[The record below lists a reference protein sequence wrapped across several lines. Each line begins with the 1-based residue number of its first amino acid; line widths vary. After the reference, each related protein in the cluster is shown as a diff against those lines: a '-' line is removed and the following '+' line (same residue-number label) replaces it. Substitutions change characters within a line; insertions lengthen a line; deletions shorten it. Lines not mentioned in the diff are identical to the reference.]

1 LAVIPYIVYGE
12 LLPENIIFFPML
24 NMITGVILAG
34 GRATRMGGHDKGL
47 VQIKDKYLI
56 EYVLHRLRPQVS
68 QLLISANRNQ
78 SQYAKISSCPIIA
91 DSFDNYQGPLAG
103 MASTLAQA
111 ETDYVLFVPCDAPLL
126 SSQLAARLYGHLMQT
141 QADASV
147 AYDGKRLQP
156 TFCLLKRRLLD
167 NLLVFLKT
175 EKRSIHSFLRQQALV
190 SVDCADIAET
200 FLNINTP
207 EDINILCQ

>member
-1 LAVIPYIVYGE
+1 
-12 LLPENIIFFPML
+12 ML
-24 NMITGVILAG
+24 NMVTGVILAG

-47 VQIKDKYLI
+47 IQINNKYLI
-56 EYVLHRLRPQVS
+56 EYVLDSLRPQVS
-68 QLLISANRNQ
+68 KLLISANRNQ
-78 SQYAKISSCPIIA
+78 SLYAKISACPIIA

-111 ETDYVLFVPCDAPLL
+111 PTDYVLFVPCDAPLL
-126 SSQLAARLYGHLMQT
+126 SSQLVARLYSHLMQT

-156 TFCLLKRRLLD
+156 TFCLLKRHLLD
-167 NLLVFLKT
+167 NLLVFLET
-175 EKRSIHSFLRQQALV
+175 EKRSIHGFLRQQALV

-207 EDINILCQ
+207 EDIKKLCH